1 MRPVTLYR
9 AGGMRF
15 AVACS
20 RRTLTE
26 SAPFL
31 QARNGARRLVS
42 DGVLFCGFLG
52 RIEEGGQFL
61 CGLQTDNQ
69 AASRHDVNLA
79 V

>member
-31 QARNGARRLVS
+31 QVEERGTTHLRRAGGLLLGILTKERG
-42 DGVLFCGFLG
+42 DFLS
-52 RIEEGGQFL
+52 GGQA
-61 CGLQTDNQ
+61 DDQ
-69 AASRHDVNLA
+69 AAAQHRVDLA
-79 V
+79 I